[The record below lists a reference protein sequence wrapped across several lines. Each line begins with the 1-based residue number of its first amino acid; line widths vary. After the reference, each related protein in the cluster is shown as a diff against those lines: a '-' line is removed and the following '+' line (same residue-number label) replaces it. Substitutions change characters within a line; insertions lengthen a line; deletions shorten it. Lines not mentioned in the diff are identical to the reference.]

1 MSGDVPPQT
10 HDSRWLTA
18 YWVGRGIVLWM
29 LLLSTW
35 SVLGSTWSE
44 GFRTWGTWWMEG
56 VRGTG
61 VVLMEPITE
70 TAEGFDTRVM
80 VANRQHADR
89 KQVPAAIFQMKSRH
103 VGFND
108 LCLMLA
114 LALSAPNTLRRRAK
128 VTIISMGAMAAFVVF
143 RLHVAVLYEIDKY
156 PPLELP
162 RTPAPLDQIIVIFF
176 ESYVRDNLEAGML
189 FAFLV
194 FGVVVLPPA
203 FWQRLLGE
211 VPE

>member
-1 MSGDVPPQT
+1 MPDDAPATSD
-10 HDSRWLTA
+10 RWRTL
-18 YWVGRGIVLWM
+18 YWVGRGIVLWL

-35 SVLGSTWSE
+35 NVLGTSWSE
-44 GFRTWGTWWMEG
+44 GFRTWGSWWMEG

-61 VVLMEPITE
+61 VVLMEPMDETE
-70 TAEGFDTRVM
+70 EGFDTRVM

-89 KQVPAAIFQMKSRH
+89 TQVPAAIFQMKSRH

-114 LALSAPNTLRRRAK
+114 LALAAPNSLKRRAA
-128 VTIISMGAMAAFVVF
+128 VTVVSMSAMSVFVVL

-156 PPLELP
+156 PTLELP
-162 RTPAPLDQIIVIFF
+162 RTPPPFDQIIVVFF
-176 ESYVRDNLEAGML
+176 ESYVKDNLEAGML

-194 FGVVVLPPA
+194 FGLVVLPPS
-203 FWQRLLGE
+203 FWTALMGDTE
-211 VPE
+211 